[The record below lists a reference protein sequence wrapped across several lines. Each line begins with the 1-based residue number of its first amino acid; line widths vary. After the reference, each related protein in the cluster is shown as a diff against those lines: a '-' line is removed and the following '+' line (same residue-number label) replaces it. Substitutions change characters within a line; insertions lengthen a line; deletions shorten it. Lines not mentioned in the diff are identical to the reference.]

1 MKTSKNWKKLRK
13 KKKTG
18 KENFDYWGKNSE
30 NEKIIL
36 INSIAILVN
45 SNDIKL
51 LFIINTTWRMSRK
64 NYRQTLGISH
74 QGQHSSM

>member
-1 MKTSKNWKKLRK
+1 MKKIKK

-18 KENFDYWGKNSE
+18 KENFDYWEKNSE
-30 NEKIIL
+30 HEKIIL

-45 SNDIKL
+45 SYDIKS

-64 NYRQTLGISH
+64 NYWQTLGISH

>member
-1 MKTSKNWKKLRK
+1 MKTSKNWKKIKK

-18 KENFDYWGKNSE
+18 KENFDYWEKNSE

-45 SNDIKL
+45 SNDIKS
-51 LFIINTTWRMSRK
+51 LFIINTWRMSRK
-64 NYRQTLGISH
+64 NYWQTLGISH
-74 QGQHSSM
+74 HGQHSSM